1 MAGFQTANLMAPEHP
16 VLYGT
21 TLAISLVGSVAALG
35 SVGISASV
43 ARVEY
48 ALGLAEKAPA
58 AVTSAPALNAA
69 QPATIKKPAAWKQ
82 TEVPDVETPE
92 RMAAIPEARQVNSAP
107 IGLEAVQRLAVPK
120 LAQADFAARPQLEL
134 ASAPEAIAAPVSAE
148 LQGQQLEPS
157 VAVPP
162 AADVAAPPNQSFVAA
177 FQAIPAPSLAV
188 LPEPQDAVPIGE
200 STGSHAS
207 APIALTA
214 APGQGLTDQP
224 VAGSTPGAAAWQS
237 KRIDLAIAV
246 PATMTVLANA
256 PETVV
261 APAQVPSKLAATNGP
276 VPVAA
281 SLQKAAARPVAAAP
295 TVRLINSP
303 DLRKFDL
310 ARIHVPARTPTA
322 ALARPAAKPAQVGK
336 VRVTGAKDKLVGDV
350 VFHQVTVTVA
360 GSPAKPLDVRIGADM
375 KPSIRVGDLL
385 GLVSDRM
392 DPASAARFASAAS
405 ADEYVS
411 LAALRAAGFSVSYN
425 AGTDSISMGAG
436 D

>member
-48 ALGLAEKAPA
+48 ALGLAENAPA

-69 QPATIKKPAAWKQ
+69 QPATIKEPAASKQ
-82 TEVPDVETPE
+82 AEVLDVETPE

-120 LAQADFAARPQLEL
+120 LAKADFAAPQLEL
-134 ASAPEAIAAPVSAE
+134 TSTPEAIAAPVSAE
-148 LQGQQLEPS
+148 SHGQQLEPP
-157 VAVPP
+157 VAAPP

-188 LPEPQDAVPIGE
+188 LPEPQDAVPIGA
-200 STGSHAS
+200 STVSHAS

-256 PETVV
+256 PETVL
-261 APAQVPSKLAATNGP
+261 APAQVPSKLAAPSGP
-276 VPVAA
+276 VPVAT
-281 SLQKAAARPVAAAP
+281 SLQKAAARPAAAAP

-303 DLRKFDL
+303 ELRKFDL
-310 ARIHVPARTPTA
+310 ARIHVPARKPTA

-336 VRVTGAKDKLVGDV
+336 VRATGAKDKLVGDV

-392 DPASAARFASAAS
+392 DPANAARFASAAS

-411 LAALRAAGFSVSYN
+411 LAALRAAGFSISYN
-425 AGTDSISMGAG
+425 AGTDSISIGPG
-436 D
+436 N

>member
-48 ALGLAEKAPA
+48 ALGLAENAPA

-69 QPATIKKPAAWKQ
+69 QPATIKEPAASKQ
-82 TEVPDVETPE
+82 AEVLDVETPE

-120 LAQADFAARPQLEL
+120 LAKADFAAPQLEL
-134 ASAPEAIAAPVSAE
+134 TSTPEAIAAPVSAE
-148 LQGQQLEPS
+148 SHGQQLEPP
-157 VAVPP
+157 VAAPP

-188 LPEPQDAVPIGE
+188 LPEPQDAVPISA
-200 STGSHAS
+200 STVSHAS

-224 VAGSTPGAAAWQS
+224 VAGFTPGAAAWQS

-246 PATMTVLANA
+246 PATMTVPANA

-261 APAQVPSKLAATNGP
+261 APAQVPSKLAAPSGP
-276 VPVAA
+276 VPVAT

-303 DLRKFDL
+303 ELRKFDL
-310 ARIHVPARTPTA
+310 ARIHVPVRTPTA

-411 LAALRAAGFSVSYN
+411 LAALRAAGFSISYN
-425 AGTDSISMGAG
+425 AGTDSISIGPG

>member
-48 ALGLAEKAPA
+48 ALGLAENAPA

-69 QPATIKKPAAWKQ
+69 QPATIKEPAASKQ
-82 TEVPDVETPE
+82 AEVPDVETPE

-120 LAQADFAARPQLEL
+120 LPKAGFAARPQLEL
-134 ASAPEAIAAPVSAE
+134 TSAPEAIAAPVSAE
-148 LQGQQLEPS
+148 LQGQQLEPP
-157 VAVPP
+157 VAAPP

-188 LPEPQDAVPIGE
+188 LPEPQDAVPIGA
-200 STGSHAS
+200 STVSHAS

-214 APGQGLTDQP
+214 AGQGLTDQP
-224 VAGSTPGAAAWQS
+224 EAGSTPGAAAWQS

-246 PATMTVLANA
+246 PATMTVPANA

-261 APAQVPSKLAATNGP
+261 VPAQVPSKLAAPSGP
-276 VPVAA
+276 VPVAT
-281 SLQKAAARPVAAAP
+281 SLQKAAARPAAAAP

-303 DLRKFDL
+303 ELRKFDL
-310 ARIHVPARTPTA
+310 ARIHVPARKPTA

-336 VRVTGAKDKLVGDV
+336 VRATGAKDKLVGDV

-411 LAALRAAGFSVSYN
+411 LAALRAAGFSISYN
-425 AGTDSISMGAG
+425 AGTDSISIGPG
-436 D
+436 N

>member
-48 ALGLAEKAPA
+48 ALGLAENAPA

-69 QPATIKKPAAWKQ
+69 LPATINEPAAWKQ
-82 TEVPDVETPE
+82 AEVRDVEAPE

-120 LAQADFAARPQLEL
+120 LAKADFAARPQLEL
-134 ASAPEAIAAPVSAE
+134 TSAPEAIAAPVSAE
-148 LQGQQLEPS
+148 LQGQQLEPP

-162 AADVAAPPNQSFVAA
+162 AADVAAQPNQSFVAA

-188 LPEPQDAVPIGE
+188 LPEQQDAVPIGE

-214 APGQGLTDQP
+214 AGQGLTDQP

-237 KRIDLAIAV
+237 KRIDLAITM
-246 PATMTVLANA
+246 PATMTVFANA

-261 APAQVPSKLAATNGP
+261 APAQVPSKLAATSGP

-303 DLRKFDL
+303 ELRKFDL
-310 ARIHVPARTPTA
+310 ARIHVPARTPAA

-336 VRVTGAKDKLVGDV
+336 VRVTGATDKLVGDV

-425 AGTDSISMGAG
+425 AGTDSISIGPG